1 VRLGSAWFCLV
12 AAALAACAATPDSG
26 SRASSGAPASAVA
39 APAGAASLVGTRW
52 RGLIDPATDDRYAPW
67 LEFVSEGRVSGY
79 TGCNLLHG
87 AWKSEGGAVHVGPLV
102 TTKRACAGP
111 EQNIERRVIAALN
124 ERSRVS
130 REGNKLVFTTA
141 DGERLEFAEAR

>member
-1 VRLGSAWFCLV
+1 M
-12 AAALAACAATPDSG
+12 
-26 SRASSGAPASAVA
+26 A
-39 APAGAASLVGTRW
+39 APADAASLVGTRW

-111 EQNIERRVIAALN
+111 EGDIERRVIAALN